1 MFETR
6 EMMKFAD
13 SFIRKHL
20 QETFPGKV
28 GRLVPHK
35 VDMVMG
41 RGMRTA
47 LEAGVEVCVGPAGG
61 AGDDR
66 QHAMITEGDKE
77 AGGRM
82 GKFFEV
88 RGEVARTSCG
98 GYVGGPIRRGT
109 QMLQGRRVHNL
120 T

>member
-6 EMMKFAD
+6 QSTEFAD
-13 SFIRKHL
+13 SFIWKHRP
-20 QETFPGKV
+20 ETFLGKV
-28 GRLVPHK
+28 GHLVPDE

-47 LEAGVEVCVGPAGG
+47 LDAGVNVCIGPVGG
-61 AGDDR
+61 AGDNR
-66 QHAMITEGDKE
+66 HAMITEGDEE

-82 GKFFEV
+82 GKVFEV
-88 RGEVARTSCG
+88 GGEVAWTPCG
-98 GYVGGPIRRGT
+98 GYVGGPVGRGT
-109 QMLQGRRVHNL
+109 QVLQGRMHDL